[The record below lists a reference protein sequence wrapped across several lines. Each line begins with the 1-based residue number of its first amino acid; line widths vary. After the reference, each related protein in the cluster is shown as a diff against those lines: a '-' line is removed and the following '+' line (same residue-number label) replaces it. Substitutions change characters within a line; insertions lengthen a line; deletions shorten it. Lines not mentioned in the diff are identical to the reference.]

1 MGQWFLLN
9 WIDTV
14 PRGRAIR
21 RKLDPITGALAH
33 EAKSAL
39 PV

>member
-1 MGQWFLLN
+1 MGQRFLLN
-9 WIDTV
+9 RIDTV
-14 PRGRAIR
+14 PGGRAIR
-21 RKLDPITGALAH
+21 RKLDPITGALAY